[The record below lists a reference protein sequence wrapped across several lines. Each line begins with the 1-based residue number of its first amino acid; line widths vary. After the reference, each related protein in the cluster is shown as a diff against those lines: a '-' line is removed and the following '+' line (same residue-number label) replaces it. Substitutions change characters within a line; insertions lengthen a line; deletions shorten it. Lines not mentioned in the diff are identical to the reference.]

1 LLISASWLHHANV
14 DRLFSLWQAIYP
26 NQYLTPTT
34 EGLGTFAIPPGN
46 LDTQWTSL
54 EPFTFNGRG
63 QFYTSAS
70 SWKISTFGYTYPEIQ
85 DWNQTPA
92 QLKSNVSAA
101 INRMYNPQ
109 GIPAKR
115 AATPGAQTKAW
126 SVALNVSKYDL
137 QGERF
142 IVRVFLGQIPENPED
157 WPLSSGCAG
166 SSPTPGQWTISDH
179 HRVFRSRFD
188 EGLVGEWRQSD
199 GCCSRGEVVG
209 EQSEL
214 GCAEG
219 KLSPQLILELTDL

>member
-1 LLISASWLHHANV
+1 M
-14 DRLFSLWQAIYP
+14 
-26 NQYLTPTT
+26 T

-166 SSPTPGQWTISDH
+166 SFSVFPPPLQGNGPYPTIIAYSEVDLTKGLSENGVNPTDVAAVEKWLESNLNWGVQKVSL
-179 HRVFRSRFD
+179 VRS
-188 EGLVGEWRQSD
+188 
-199 GCCSRGEVVG
+199 
-209 EQSEL
+209 
-214 GCAEG
+214 
-219 KLSPQLILELTDL
+219 